1 MPVPTL
7 YELSKTRMIQNIPLL
22 TDIGDLPYS
31 FLAPI
36 LRHIQTPT
44 QLLTLE
50 SNCPQILGEDGE
62 IWLRFIKRDIPDWEA
77 KPHEPRDPKNWG
89 KVYKKLL
96 RDAEREKAEQEEM
109 LKESMRRLK
118 EGREGNRTLI
128 VEGRTGYDPSMRK
141 WGYGSRGSS
150 GGGGG
155 SSTRW
160 GDPAA
165 PKKTGKVIFDK
176 LRRGVFDAKQAR
188 PKATQMP
195 AHLLQERKGVVKQA
209 PARLVR
215 MNENEGPKAVDA
227 SRQASAPIVARNS
240 FPHPTLRKQPIPQP
254 QSRPQ
259 PQQSS
264 SRPAPEPKIQRA
276 SLPAGQTFTAPKLQP
291 QAGDAPRPMKRRRE
305 QTVSLFHDTKK
316 MKRH

>member
-7 YELSKTRMIQNIPLL
+7 YELSKTRMIQNISLL

-36 LRHIQTPT
+36 LRHIQTPS

-50 SNCPQILGEDGE
+50 ANCPQVLGEDGE
-62 IWLRFIKRDIPDWEA
+62 IWLRFIKRDIPEWES

-89 KVYKKLL
+89 KVYKKLK
-96 RDAEREKAEQEEM
+96 RDAEQEKQEQEDM
-109 LKESMRRLK
+109 LKESMRRLQ

-141 WGYGSRGSS
+141 WGYGSRGT

-155 SSTRW
+155 GASTRW

-165 PKKTGKVIFDK
+165 PKKTGKVIFDR
-176 LRRGVFDAKQAR
+176 LRRGVFDAKQAM

-195 AHLLQERKGVVKQA
+195 AHLLQERKGIVKQA

-215 MNENEGPKAVDA
+215 MNENEGPKTVDVSKRA
-227 SRQASAPIVARNS
+227 PAPVAPKSR
-240 FPHPTLRKQPIPQP
+240 FPHPTLRKQPVPQ
-254 QSRPQ
+254 PQ
-259 PQQSS
+259 PQQSA
-264 SRPAPEPKIQRA
+264 SRPKPEPKIQRTT
-276 SLPAGQTFTAPKLQP
+276 LPAGQTFTAPKLQP
-291 QAGDAPRPMKRRRE
+291 QAGDAPRPLKRRRE
-305 QTVSLFHDTKK
+305 QAVSLFHDTKK